1 MNENKYGI
9 VWDDDPDD
17 LLEDEELD
25 VDEVPG
31 AEELEEAAPVEPA
44 VDEPPSGRVT
54 YTRGPNGRLVQL

>member
-25 VDEVPG
+25 EVPG

-44 VDEPPSGRVT
+44 VDGPTVIR